1 MSITSPAVPF
11 LESSPTITPGA
22 PALLGVPYEGT
33 ACFRK
38 GTARGPDAIREI
50 SDGLE
55 SYSPFH
61 NRDLRDTS
69 FADLGNVTL
78 LVDDPEGV
86 TKHLREV
93 CRRLFQ
99 EQVTPVLL
107 GGEHSFTPGAVA
119 AALEVHPELAVLQ
132 LDAHADLREE
142 WTATSW
148 SHACAMR
155 RILDLLP
162 SDRLLQCGIRS
173 GTREEFA
180 ELRESNRLVAAD
192 AIDLHDALK
201 ALGSA
206 PLYLTLDLDIFD
218 PALLPGTGTPE
229 PGGIDWL
236 IFESLLAVIPWSRVV
251 ACDIVELAPALDPSD
266 CSAILAAKIVREIV
280 LALAHSK

>member
-1 MSITSPAVPF
+1 
-11 LESSPTITPGA
+11 
-22 PALLGVPYEGT
+22 
-33 ACFRK
+33 
-38 GTARGPDAIREI
+38 
-50 SDGLE
+50 
-55 SYSPFH
+55 
-61 NRDLRDTS
+61 
-69 FADLGNVTL
+69 
-78 LVDDPEGV
+78 
-86 TKHLREV
+86 
-93 CRRLFQ
+93 
-99 EQVTPVLL
+99 
-107 GGEHSFTPGAVA
+107 
-119 AALEVHPELAVLQ
+119 
-132 LDAHADLREE
+132 
-142 WTATSW
+142 
-148 SHACAMR
+148 MR

-180 ELRESNRLVAAD
+180 ELRESNRLVAPD

-229 PGGIDWL
+229 PGGIDWP

>member
-11 LESSPTITPGA
+11 LESSPTSTPGA

-38 GTARGPDAIREI
+38 GTARGPDAIREV

-61 NRDLRDTS
+61 DRDLRDTS

-93 CRRLFQ
+93 CRSLFQ

-180 ELRESNRLVAAD
+180 ELRESNRLVAPD

-229 PGGIDWL
+229 PGGIDWP

>member
-38 GTARGPDAIREI
+38 GTARGPDTIREI

-61 NRDLRDTS
+61 DRDLRDTS
-69 FADLGNVTL
+69 FADLGNVIL
-78 LVDDPEGV
+78 PVDDPEGV

-93 CRRLFQ
+93 CRGLFQ

-142 WTATSW
+142 WNATRW

-155 RILDLLP
+155 RTLDLLP

-229 PGGIDWL
+229 PGGIDWP